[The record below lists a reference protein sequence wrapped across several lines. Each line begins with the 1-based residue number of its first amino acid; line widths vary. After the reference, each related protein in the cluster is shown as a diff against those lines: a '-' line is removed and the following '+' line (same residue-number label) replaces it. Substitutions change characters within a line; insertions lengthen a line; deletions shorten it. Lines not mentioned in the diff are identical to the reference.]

1 MRKLNRRQPSNGRK
15 MKSLPL
21 KRLIFNQQPSEIQPY
36 PDPNPKSYL
45 IVKSSTKLSVPVNV
59 SINRAMSSF
68 PCNAKRIMAIIFRS
82 SWCHNINNMEKF
94 NQSTVLSA
102 IYDGQRKILL
112 LRLNHSV
119 SYVVKNHIWELVVI
133 RFRKIALT
141 DVKCKLCKA
150 FIVSY
155 FRYCSAVG
163 TFSGLRID
171 TN

>member
-1 MRKLNRRQPSNGRK
+1 MINQHCFNGRK

-36 PDPNPKSYL
+36 PDPHPKSYL

-112 LRLNHSV
+112 LWLNHSV
-119 SYVVKNHIWELVVI
+119 SYVVKNHIRELVCDSLS
-133 RFRKIALT
+133 KNST
-141 DVKCKLCKA
+141 DRCEM
-150 FIVSY
+150 
-155 FRYCSAVG
+155 
-163 TFSGLRID
+163 
-171 TN
+171 

>member
-36 PDPNPKSYL
+36 PDPHPKSYL

-68 PCNAKRIMAIIFRS
+68 PCNVKRIMAIIFRS

-102 IYDGQRKILL
+102 IYDGQRKIFFSITVKSQCQLCGEESH
-112 LRLNHSV
+112 LRTSL
-119 SYVVKNHIWELVVI
+119 W
-133 RFRKIALT
+133 FALE
-141 DVKCKLCKA
+141 K
-150 FIVSY
+150 
-155 FRYCSAVG
+155 
-163 TFSGLRID
+163 
-171 TN
+171 